1 LNKKG
6 LKIKKIHYLPSL
18 LSSCIPYA
26 AAALV
31 GCCSATA
38 HGVLQ
43 LLLNGNLFVL
53 FTFLV
58 WYKYSTQEII
68 RNDFLFLFRKKNLEA
83 DVCGVINGLD
93 LGGAA
98 MCVGR
103 GDGSAEG
110 SHIVTWALIQGGPQA
125 SDAGF
130 FFSYFIPSI
139 PFLFIVVLYS
149 CAQMA
154 QYSDAGG
161 IGNPLF
167 ILFILLLKEEKKNRK
182 FG

>member
-1 LNKKG
+1 MA
-6 LKIKKIHYLPSL
+6 IYLFFL
-18 LSSCIPYA
+18 LFWFGINT
-26 AAALV
+26 V
-31 GCCSATA
+31 
-38 HGVLQ
+38 HKR
-43 LLLNGNLFVL
+43 LL
-53 FTFLV
+53 
-58 WYKYSTQEII
+58 EMI
-68 RNDFLFLFRKKNLEA
+68 FLFLFRKKNLEA

-139 PFLFIVVLYS
+139 PFLFIVYYYIAAPKWRSTVMLVGLEIP
-149 CAQMA
+149 C
-154 QYSDAGG
+154 
-161 IGNPLF
+161 LF
-167 ILFILLLKEEKKNRK
+167 FLFYY
-182 FG
+182 